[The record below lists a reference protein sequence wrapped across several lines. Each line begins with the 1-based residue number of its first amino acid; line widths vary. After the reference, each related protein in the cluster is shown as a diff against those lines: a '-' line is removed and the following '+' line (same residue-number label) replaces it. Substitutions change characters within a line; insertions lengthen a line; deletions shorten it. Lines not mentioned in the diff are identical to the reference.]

1 MKILKRLSMIAA
13 SVAVLAACA
22 LTSCKYDKSQPIDN
36 EAMRA
41 YIDEQ
46 LQILSQP
53 ADSLGNTVVY
63 VKQEVADSGRYD
75 SEFGDEVIVPVV
87 AIVTPFATLVAI
99 VFIIAWFRR
108 KNVLT
113 KAHVMEAAIAKGV
126 TVPES
131 FFANYNVKRTRLQSS
146 MVWMAFGIGI
156 AGFFLIIEAY
166 QVAMLG
172 VIVLLVG
179 AAKLITYL
187 VEDRK
192 TNLTS
197 EESDCDAEQI

>member
-13 SVAVLAACA
+13 SVAVLVACA

-46 LQILSQP
+46 LQVLSQP
-53 ADSLGNTVVY
+53 ADSLGNTVVF
-63 VKQEVADSGRYD
+63 VKQEVADSDHHSGYC
-75 SEFGDEVIVPVV
+75 DEVIVPVV

-179 AAKLITYL
+179 VAKLITYL

-192 TNLTS
+192 TTLQS